1 MPLLHPLPRS
11 SRAVAFLA
19 ISPVFLLLL
28 ACFGAADVTTIA
40 GNTLPRW
47 ACPTPTALPPVQVAV
62 GTATNPSG
70 TPVPVYRDTEPYERE
85 PYNQIGKQP
94 ILRPTPYAK
103 TGTSFFLGQIV
114 NVTNQLD
121 VQVTG
126 TAQDVPFT
134 QGSDGAR
141 QLFLLKTTWHN
152 RGAALMFDAA
162 RQMVLTGI
170 KRPDGRLSVGQW
182 RWDTAAAE
190 AAALPAG
197 GATLRTEIATG
208 VSEITLPVLAPAGA
222 VQSVD
227 LQLDPPGT
235 TQETLGSLRLQF
247 VRSDEPKCEHDGT
260 IAAVYED
267 GAPDITAPPIAPG
280 TDKIVAAALAQI
292 GRQYCWGGKGYAPC
306 NGYGGGP
313 RQVTPACTSFPC
325 WDCSGLTWGAY
336 NANGIVIGHGT
347 SNQKNYPAV
356 PVGDIQPGDLLLFGG
371 INQQGR
377 SATITHVGLYA
388 GDIDGDGTGD
398 MIHAANYPTGVVVA
412 KNVLG
417 NTYYLQRL
425 AIVTRPPRGGA

>member
-1 MPLLHPLPRS
+1 MPSAHASPRI
-11 SRAVAFLA
+11 SRAIGFVT

-28 ACFGAADVTTIA
+28 ACFGSAEVTTIA
-40 GNTLPRW
+40 GNSLPRW
-47 ACPTPTALPPVQVAV
+47 SCPTPTALPAIEVEDGRVS
-62 GTATNPSG
+62 NPQG
-70 TPVPVYRDTEPYERE
+70 TPVPTYRDTEPYERE

-114 NVTNQLD
+114 NITDQLD
-121 VQVTG
+121 VQVMG
-126 TAQDVPFT
+126 TAQGTSFT
-134 QGSDGAR
+134 QGADEAR
-141 QLFLLKTTWHN
+141 QLYLLKTIWHN
-152 RGAALMFDAA
+152 RGQAVAFDPA

-170 KRPDGRLSVGQW
+170 KRSDGRLSAGQW

-190 AAALPAG
+190 AAAM
-197 GATLRTEIATG
+197 ATHETNLRTEIPAGDT
-208 VSEITLPVLAPAGA
+208 EISLPVIGPAGT

-227 LQLDPPGT
+227 LQLDPPGA
-235 TQETLGSLRLQF
+235 TQDTLGSLRLQF
-247 VRSDEPKCEHDGT
+247 MRSDEPNCEHDGT
-260 IAAVYED
+260 VGAVYED
-267 GAPDITAPPIAPG
+267 GARNTAAPPIARG
-280 TDKIVAAALAQI
+280 TDKIVAAALAQL

-313 RQVTPACTSFPC
+313 VQVTPACASYPC

-356 PVGDIQPGDLLLFGG
+356 PVSDIQPGDLLLFGG

-377 SATITHVGLYA
+377 GATITHVGLYA

-398 MIHAANYPTGVVVA
+398 MIHAANYPTGVVIA

-417 NTYYLQRL
+417 NTYYTQRL
-425 AIVTRPPRGGA
+425 ALITRPPHGGG